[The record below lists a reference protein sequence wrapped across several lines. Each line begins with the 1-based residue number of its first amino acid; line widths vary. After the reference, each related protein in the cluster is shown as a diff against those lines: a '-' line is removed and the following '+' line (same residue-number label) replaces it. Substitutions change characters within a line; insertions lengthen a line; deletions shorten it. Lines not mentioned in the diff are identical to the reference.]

1 MVSVLQVYN
10 ALKDLANK
18 EQKGFVTPQ
27 VFNSFAA
34 LAQMNI
40 YNELFTELVDAK
52 RLGRQNF
59 DPGRDKS
66 VRKQRLEDLS
76 FFVRRVTLNAN
87 SNTKPQDLSKII
99 SITVDSFIDPPEV
112 GEDGSTNSITVDEVT
127 YFQLQNQ
134 GQTENRVS
142 CELVYD
148 VEKMDRIL
156 GSNLSTP
163 TAEFPVALIGTTIDV
178 FPFDDLESRE
188 LTYYAKP
195 TSFGSDGV
203 ISPGSPFYDF
213 EVASFNGNDIEV
225 PTSNSRDFMLPPHY
239 LTEIVMEMAKLLGV
253 RLRDPNVQN
262 FAKQEEV
269 SE

>member
-10 ALKDLANK
+10 ALKDLTNK
-18 EQKGFVTPQ
+18 EQKGFITPQ

-52 RLGRQNF
+52 RLGRQSF

-66 VRKQRLEDLS
+66 VRKQRLEDLA
-76 FFVRRVTLNAN
+76 FFIRRENLLFSDLSLLSKP
-87 SNTKPQDLSKII
+87 SNLSKIV
-99 SITVDSFIDPPEV
+99 SLTVDAETNDSGQV
-112 GEDGSTNSITVDEVT
+112 EDRIT
-127 YFQLQNQ
+127 
-134 GQTENRVS
+134 

-148 VEKMDRIL
+148 PEKMDRIV
-156 GSNLSTP
+156 GSNLSAP
-163 TAEFPVALIGTTIDV
+163 TANFPVALISTKDIEI
-178 FPFDDLESRE
+178 FPSDEVESAQ

-195 TSFGSDGV
+195 SSFDSSGA
-203 ISPGSPFYDF
+203 ISLGSPFYDF
-213 EVASFNGNDIEV
+213 EVVSFDGNDLEL
-225 PTSNSRDFMLPPHY
+225 PTSSCRDFMLPPHY

-253 RLRDPNVQN
+253 RLRDPNVLN
-262 FAKQEEV
+262 FATLEEA